1 MSKVVSIHPY
11 FKVHPEKMEEFRK
24 LLDQFVEATAK
35 EDGCLWYDFT
45 MSGDVVHCREAYN
58 GAEGLLA
65 HADNVGSIIGE
76 ALGISDLLR
85 LEIHATK
92 EDIEKLKEPF
102 AELGPEYYEFQLGIG
117 KPEQIV

>member
-11 FKVHPEKMEEFRK
+11 FKVHSGKIEEFRK
-24 LLDQFVEATAK
+24 LLDQFVEATAN
-35 EDGCLWYDFT
+35 ESDCLWYDFT

-58 GAEGLLA
+58 GAKGLMA
-65 HADNVGSIIGE
+65 HAENVGSIIE
-76 ALGISDLLR
+76 KALDISDLLR

-102 AELGPEYYEFQLGIG
+102 ADLSPEYYEFQLGLG
-117 KPEQIV
+117 KP